1 MVPVNLSV
9 SARICY
15 GADMSSPTRKTP
27 GAGAQAV
34 PATAPGASA
43 PADPHYDRRW
53 LILLVVLIA
62 QVMILLD
69 ATVVN
74 VALPSAQHD
83 LGFSNATRQ
92 WVVTAYTLAFGSLL
106 PFGGRLSDVF
116 GRKRMFLTGLAGFA
130 AASALGGAAPDISV
144 LITARAVQG
153 GFAAVL
159 APAALSLIAVT
170 FTDLKEL
177 NKAFAVF
184 GAVAGSAGA
193 VGLLIGGLLTSYVNW
208 RWCMYVNIAFA
219 AAGITGG
226 LALLHHVSAPDKPRL
241 SVPSTII
248 GSAAL
253 FGLVF
258 GSAKAQT
265 DGWGAA
271 LTIAPLAAGAA
282 LLLIFVVVQRYDRS
296 PLIPLRVLADRNR
309 GAAYLVLA
317 VSNAALF
324 AVFLFLTY
332 YFQGVLHYS
341 PIKTGLAFL
350 PLPLAIGV
358 VATITQG
365 PLLKVATMRAIVA
378 GGLLVCGAGAVL
390 LTRAT
395 ATTPYAEWVLPG
407 MILLG
412 AGVGSAAVVSI
423 AIGQQG
429 IDPRDAGTA
438 GAMNNVSQQ
447 VGSAIGVA
455 LISTFVATATA
466 SYLRGHAPGAAT
478 AVNATVHGF
487 TAGYWWAAGIY
498 FGGAVILGA
507 LIRPRTRLH
516 HDPGKPD
523 PLEEPITIVS

>member
-1 MVPVNLSV
+1 
-9 SARICY
+9 
-15 GADMSSPTRKTP
+15 MSSSTRNTSEN
-27 GAGAQAV
+27 GTQA
-34 PATAPGASA
+34 AAASA
-43 PADPHYDRRW
+43 PAARASADPHYQRRW
-53 LILLVVLIA
+53 LILLVVMVA

-83 LGFSNATRQ
+83 LGFSDATRQ
-92 WVVTAYTLAFGSLL
+92 WVVTAYALSFGSLL
-106 PFGGRLSDVF
+106 PLGGRLADVF
-116 GRKRMFLTGLAGFA
+116 GRKRMFLTGLIGFA
-130 AASALGGAAPDISV
+130 AASALGGAAPNIGV

-159 APAALSLIAVT
+159 APAALSLIGVT

-177 NKAFAVF
+177 NKAFAIF

-193 VGLLIGGLLTSYVNW
+193 VGLLIGGVLTSYVNW
-208 RWCMYVNIAFA
+208 RWCMYVNIVFA
-219 AAGITGG
+219 AAGNIGG
-226 LALLHHVSAPDKPRL
+226 RALLHHVSAPDKPRL

-258 GSAKAQT
+258 GAARAQT

-271 LTIAPLAAGAA
+271 LTIGSLAAGGA
-282 LLLIFVVVQRYDRS
+282 LLAVFAVVQRYDRS

-309 GAAYLVLA
+309 GAAYLVLTVA
-317 VSNAALF
+317 NAAVF

-341 PIKTGLAFL
+341 PVKTGLAFL
-350 PLPLAIGV
+350 PLPVAIAV

-365 PLLKVATMRAIVA
+365 PLLKVATMRVIVTA
-378 GGLLVCGAGAVL
+378 GLLACGAGAVL
-390 LTRAT
+390 LTQAT
-395 ATTPYAEWVLPG
+395 SATPYAEWVLPG
-407 MILLG
+407 LILQG
-412 AGVGSAAVVSI
+412 AGIGSAAVVAI

-429 IDPRDAGTA
+429 VAPRDAGTA

-447 VGSAIGVA
+447 VGAAIGVA
-455 LISTFVATATA
+455 LISTFVAAATA
-466 SYLRGHAPGAAT
+466 SYLRGHAAGPAM
-478 AVNATVHGF
+478 VVSATVHGF
-487 TAGYWWAAGIY
+487 ATGYWWAAGID

-507 LIRPRTRLH
+507 LIRPRTRLY
-516 HDPGKPD
+516 HDPGEPNA
-523 PLEEPITIVS
+523 LEEPISVVS